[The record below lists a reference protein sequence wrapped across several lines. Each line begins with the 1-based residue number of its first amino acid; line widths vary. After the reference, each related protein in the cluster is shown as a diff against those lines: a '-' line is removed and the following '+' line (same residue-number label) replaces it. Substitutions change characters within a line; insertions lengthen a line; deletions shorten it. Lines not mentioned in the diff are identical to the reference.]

1 MASGWC
7 GDLGL
12 LRAFLPSPTPF
23 HPTRA
28 HAHAGTPPGHRP
40 THFKPSHLGRGSVLS
55 PDLGTL
61 VGHFTLGSA
70 HLVCASV
77 CVCVCTVVPS
87 VYPSHSLELHS
98 WAHYSG
104 DIKDAIFM
112 DCCMIPKNE

>member
-1 MASGWC
+1 MIQASSE
-7 GDLGL
+7 LF
-12 LRAFLPSPTPF
+12 FLPLPSSIPPELMPMLG
-23 HPTRA
+23 HLL
-28 HAHAGTPPGHRP
+28 GTDLH
-40 THFKPSHLGRGSVLS
+40 TLS
-55 PDLGTL
+55 RLTWGELVSCPPDLGTL

-77 CVCVCTVVPS
+77 CVCVYCCAICVPL
-87 VYPSHSLELHS
+87 SLELHS